1 MGHVVGR
8 DVVLVALCGSWDY
21 ADCGV
26 KVFGVYGFASLAVG
40 IIQGLGSPWTLR
52 IEGESVIVT
61 NPSLVTVSGQLAC
74 YIKGFSE
81 TSAMCVASP
90 CGP

>member
-1 MGHVVGR
+1 MVR
-8 DVVLVALCGSWDY
+8 TALCRSLDY

-26 KVFGVYGFASLAVG
+26 KVVGVYGFASLAVG

-61 NPSLVTVSGQLAC
+61 NPSLVTESGQLAC
-74 YIKGFSE
+74 YIKGLSE
-81 TSAMCVASP
+81 ASAMCVASP